1 MTMTTQQ
8 KISAI
13 NSLCLTNQFG
23 LLAQLMT
30 SIPGSLSILL
40 SDRPAEEKRRDL
52 LELLR
57 RGAE

>member
-1 MTMTTQQ
+1 MTQEQ

-30 SIPGSLSILL
+30 SMPGSLAILL
-40 SDRPAEEKRRDL
+40 SDRPAEQKRRDL
-52 LELLR
+52 LKLLKE
-57 RGAE
+57 GAK